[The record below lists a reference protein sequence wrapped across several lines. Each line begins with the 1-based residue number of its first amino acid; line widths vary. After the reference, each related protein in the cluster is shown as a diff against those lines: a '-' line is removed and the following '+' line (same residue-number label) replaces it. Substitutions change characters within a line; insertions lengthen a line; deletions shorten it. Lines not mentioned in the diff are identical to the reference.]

1 MASASIRFA
10 ESRVRFVPA
19 GPHRGRMDDL
29 DAARGIVASILLALP
44 LWAGIILLL
53 STVLD

>member
-10 ESRVRFVPA
+10 EPPA
-19 GPHRGRMDDL
+19 HSGPADPQHGRMDDL
-29 DAARGIVASILLALP
+29 DAARGVGLGVLVALP
-44 LWAGIILLL
+44 LWTSIILLL